1 MMENISQSEIE
12 DVDGFVT
19 YSMIRDAASVMAAH
33 RILNV
38 GLFTR
43 KTTCTCGHESVDVKS
58 WRRHVARIILSRH
71 TALMAR
77 YAKKENWS
85 KEVVPV

>member
-1 MMENISQSEIE
+1 MENISQREID
-12 DVDGFVT
+12 DVEGFVT
-19 YSMIRDAASVMAAH
+19 YGMIRDAASVMAAH

-58 WRRHVARIILSRH
+58 WRRHVAHIILVRH

-77 YAKKENWS
+77 KAKEESWS
-85 KEVVPV
+85 KEVTPV